1 MKSISLLSA
10 LAIATW
16 LAASPLYAQTG
27 TGKGVKESTINA
39 AGKGKDAVRN
49 IGQDAKEL
57 GNGVVNAGKETGQG
71 MSRVAKD
78 VANDVSSGF
87 KRDFIQGGAWKGPRG
102 VQPLPSLEQVPQ

>member
-1 MKSISLLSA
+1 MKSNSLLSA
-10 LAIATW
+10 FAIA
-16 LAASPLYAQTG
+16 LAAAGSVYAQTG
-27 TGKGVKESTINA
+27 TTTGVKQSTINA

-49 IGQDAKEL
+49 IGHDAKDA
-57 GNGVVNAGKETGQG
+57 GTGVVKAAKETGQG

-102 VQPLPSLEQVPQ
+102 TQPLPSLEQVPQ